1 VPIATGVAAQ
11 PGGHQASVVAVISM
25 IFLFGA
31 LAFTPLIYALIVR
44 RGAQRAL
51 RLCPLCA
58 DSAVRT
64 AHCDI
69 DGLSAHVQLQC
80 GQCGAWRRVTVPADQ
95 LDRHAQRIERD
106 RREIETWAQRLENDR
121 ARAGIEVPR

>member
-1 VPIATGVAAQ
+1 
-11 PGGHQASVVAVISM
+11 M

-58 DSAVRT
+58 ATAVRA
-64 AHCDI
+64 AHCHI
-69 DGLSAHVQLQC
+69 DGLNAHVQFQC

-95 LDRHAQRIERD
+95 LERHAQRVERD
-106 RREIETWAQRLENDR
+106 RREIETWAQRLETDR
-121 ARAGIEVPR
+121 VLTGIELPR